1 MRRVVV
7 TGLGAVTPIG
17 NNVEEFWNGIKAGKC
32 GIDKVT
38 LFDATDFK
46 TQIAGEVKNFEPT
59 DFIEKKDARKMDRY
73 TQLAMVAADEAVKD
87 SGLNMEDED
96 PWKVGVITGSG
107 IGGIHTLE
115 EQHKSLLDRG
125 PGRVSPFFI
134 PMMIGNMGAAQIAIK
149 YGARGV
155 NENIVTACA
164 SGTNAIGD
172 ALSHIQHGANDVI
185 IAGGAEAAVSPLA
198 FAGFCN
204 MKAMSTRNDDPKTAS
219 RPFDAERDGFVLSE
233 GAGFIVIEELEHAKK
248 RGAHIYCELV
258 GYGATDDAYHIT
270 SPIPGG
276 VGGAKAM
283 SLAIEDAGLKP
294 EDVTYINAHGTSTKY
309 NDEFETQ
316 AIKEALGDAAKN
328 VAVSS
333 TKSMTGHLLGAAGG
347 VEAIVCALAIKDSYI
362 PATINYNTPDPAC
375 DLDIVPNK
383 GREQKVKVAM
393 SNSLGFG
400 GHNATIV
407 MKKYED

>member
-172 ALSHIQHGANDVI
+172 ALRHRLPVKLRILSRLIL
-185 IAGGAEAAVSPLA
+185 S
-198 FAGFCN
+198 
-204 MKAMSTRNDDPKTAS
+204 RRKTLVKWT
-219 RPFDAERDGFVLSE
+219 DILS
-233 GAGFIVIEELEHAKK
+233 L
-248 RGAHIYCELV
+248 
-258 GYGATDDAYHIT
+258 
-270 SPIPGG
+270 
-276 VGGAKAM
+276 
-283 SLAIEDAGLKP
+283 
-294 EDVTYINAHGTSTKY
+294 
-309 NDEFETQ
+309 Q
-316 AIKEALGDAAKN
+316 W
-328 VAVSS
+328 
-333 TKSMTGHLLGAAGG
+333 
-347 VEAIVCALAIKDSYI
+347 
-362 PATINYNTPDPAC
+362 
-375 DLDIVPNK
+375 
-383 GREQKVKVAM
+383 
-393 SNSLGFG
+393 
-400 GHNATIV
+400 
-407 MKKYED
+407 